1 MLRPED
7 FEAIVK
13 TGIGKIGVRVIE
25 REGGWEQ
32 FDDMERFAL
41 AMHDW
46 YVETTG
52 TRGFDKIAF
61 MEKLNEYNAHIM
73 NATRTVTIGGKGDPS
88 ISVLFGDMKIGH
100 PNHALYEL
108 FKTKLLYFAMIK
120 ANKLM
125 RRDIAAVLRLAKS
138 MQSNEMKQAI
148 CDAGIVWMGDDEIDA
163 FIKTYSEVSEE
174 ENARI
179 EYEEN

>member
-7 FEAIVK
+7 LEAIVR

-25 REGGWEQ
+25 REDGWEQ
-32 FDDMERFAL
+32 FNDMERFVL
-41 AMHDW
+41 AMHNW

-61 MEKLNEYNAHIM
+61 MEKLNEYNAHMM
-73 NATRTVTIGGKGDPS
+73 NATKIVTIGGKDDPS
-88 ISVLFGDMKIGH
+88 IFTLFGDMKVGH

-108 FKTKLLYFAMIK
+108 FKTKLLYFATMK

-125 RRDIAAVLRLAKS
+125 RRDIAAVLRLAKLI
-138 MQSNEMKQAI
+138 QGDNMKQAI
-148 CDAGIVWMGDDEIDA
+148 RDAGIVWMGDDEINA